1 MIEYILWGVS
11 FISLFLV
18 IFWIHIMFLK
28 GDKDIKLKR
37 FPKVSIIVPAYN
49 EEKNIGRTIKSLLN
63 LKYPKDK
70 LQIIVV
76 NDESTDNTAEVVKK
90 FKNVL
95 LVNNKHKGISKASA
109 LNNGL
114 RNANGEFVGCLDAD
128 SEVNNDVLLKMLPLF
143 EDKNTGAVIST
154 IKLKRVKNV
163 YENIQ
168 KVEYVLSNFT
178 RKLMS
183 KMDTLHI
190 TPGALSLYKT
200 DLLKKY
206 RGFDENN
213 LTEDLEIAM
222 RLKADG
228 YLIKIM
234 PEAVSYTNV
243 PSSFKSLW
251 NQRVRWFRGF
261 FYNTLK
267 YKKLILSK
275 KHGLFGGFQMPLN
288 VFTVFIIIF
297 MFSLMVYEFIRRFY
311 NFIFKALILKE
322 ELLYEYMKL
331 PSAKEIIYSMN
342 IKILF
347 PVIIAFLFS
356 IYMLS
361 KAHKNE
367 NERLKFTPSLILYFT
382 VYPIL
387 RSLHWV
393 TAFVKE
399 VFSVKRKW

>member
-18 IFWIHIMFLK
+18 IFCIHIMFFMC
-28 GDKDIKLKR
+28 DKDIKLKR

-76 NDESTDNTAEVVKK
+76 NDESTDNTVEVVKK

-114 RNANGEFVGCLDAD
+114 RKANGEFVGCLDAD
-128 SEVNNDVLLKMLPLF
+128 SEVDNDVLLKMLPLF
-143 EDKNTGAVIST
+143 EDRKVGAVIST

-190 TPGALSLYKT
+190 TPGALSLYRT
-200 DLLKKY
+200 DLIKKY

-234 PEAVSYTNV
+234 PEAISYTNV

-275 KHGLFGGFQMPLN
+275 RHGLFGGFQMPLN

-311 NFIFKALILKE
+311 NFIFKALVLKE

-331 PSAKEIIYSMN
+331 PSAKEVIYSMN
-342 IKILF
+342 IKVLF
-347 PVIIAFLFS
+347 PVFIALLFS
-356 IYMLS
+356 LYMLS

-367 NERLKFTPSLILYFT
+367 NERLRFTPSLILYFT
-382 VYPIL
+382 VYPII

-399 VFSVKRKW
+399 IFSVKRKW